1 MSKEKNKKL
10 FSKLHRGTF
19 VEESLIWFVLKLIPC
34 GLRKFLVLYIRGK
47 LIPLRITPFLY
58 HHGYMYLLTEERVG
72 KLEVK
77 KHEGRVGS
85 EI

>member
-1 MSKEKNKKL
+1 M
-10 FSKLHRGTF
+10 
-19 VEESLIWFVLKLIPC
+19 EESLIEFVLKLIPC
-34 GLRKFLVLYIRGK
+34 FGLSTFLVLYIRGT
-47 LIPLRITPFLY
+47 LIPLRITSFLY
-58 HHGYMYLLTEERVG
+58 HHGYMDVFTEERVG